1 MGSWLR
7 WTLALAF
14 VLAPFLL
21 LVVFNAPD
29 TADSRGR
36 RHSRRWR
43 C

>member
-1 MGSWLR
+1 MGPELMW
-7 WTLALAF
+7 ALAAGF
-14 VLAPFLL
+14 VLAPFALL
-21 LVVFNAPD
+21 LAFNAPD